1 MEPLCKSERT
11 EVNIS
16 MNSSAEVYYPR
27 IINHAH
33 LNAQQLNSTAEKA
46 NHHYPKRTIKEIKRK
61 KMIVIN
67 PRLVQTKAPKTPIP
81 KPSTSTSDLLHCP
94 GQA

>member
-46 NHHYPKRTIKEIKRK
+46 NHHYPKRKIKEIKRK
-61 KMIVIN
+61 KN
-67 PRLVQTKAPKTPIP
+67 DNDKPKTGPNQSSKNSNP
-81 KPSTSTSDLLHCP
+81 
-94 GQA
+94 